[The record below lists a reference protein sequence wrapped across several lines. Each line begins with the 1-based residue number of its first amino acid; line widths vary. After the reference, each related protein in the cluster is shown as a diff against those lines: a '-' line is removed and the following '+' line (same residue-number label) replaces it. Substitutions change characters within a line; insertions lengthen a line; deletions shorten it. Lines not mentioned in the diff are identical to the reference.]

1 MPSTHIKVT
10 ATVSRA
16 VLDQLDALVAAQTYA
31 SRSAAIDAALMALL
45 RTHMDAHIAAEAAK
59 LVPAEE
65 QHLAEE
71 GWEDYQ
77 ALVGEEGTF

>member
-1 MPSTHIKVT
+1 
-10 ATVSRA
+10 
-16 VLDQLDALVAAQTYA
+16 LDALVAAQIYP
-31 SRSAAIDAALMALL
+31 SRSAAIDAALTALL

-59 LVPAEE
+59 LIPEEE

-77 ALVGEEGTF
+77 ALIGEEGNF